1 MFERMVRSTKRCL
14 RKMIG
19 QARFSFDEL
28 LTAVTEVEAIVNS
41 RPLSYVTSDDIDEPL
56 TPSHLLIGRRVLSLP
71 DDLSYQGEITVSDFK
86 VTPTSLSR
94 RVKHLNGVLNQFWRR
109 WRNEYL
115 LELRDAHRNRRG
127 ASTKAPIAIGDL
139 VLIHDESQPRGFW
152 RLAKV
157 EDTIVG
163 KDGQIRGAKLR
174 VSARGGQSTSLQRPL
189 SLLYPLEINCYDDDS
204 ESTSDTQVIDRNE
217 IEADSEPAVT
227 PIRRSSRLASSR
239 ATDRIKACMAELE
252 DT

>member
-1 MFERMVRSTKRCL
+1 METIVSQRDVQHYLSQVDVKWSFNLEKAPWWGGVFERMVRSTKRCL

-19 QARFSFDEL
+19 QAKISLDEL

-41 RPLSYVTSDDIDEPL
+41 RPLLYVTSDDLEEPL
-56 TPSHLLIGRRVLSLP
+56 TPSHLLVGWRVLSLP
-71 DDLSYQGEITVSDFK
+71 DDLGYRGEITDVDFE

-94 RVKHLNGVLNQFWRR
+94 RAKYLNGVLNQFWRR

-115 LELRDAHRNRRG
+115 LELRDGHRNQQG
-127 ASTKAPIAIGDL
+127 ASTQAPIAIGDL

-163 KDGQIRGAKLR
+163 RDGQIRGAKLR
-174 VSARGGQSTSLQRPL
+174 VSARGDQSTCLQ
-189 SLLYPLEINCYDDDS
+189 
-204 ESTSDTQVIDRNE
+204 
-217 IEADSEPAVT
+217 
-227 PIRRSSRLASSR
+227 
-239 ATDRIKACMAELE
+239 
-252 DT
+252 